1 MKLSSQEEYGL
12 RCLLQVARHGPEG
25 STTIP
30 EIARIEG
37 LSIPHV
43 AKLMRLLRH
52 GAFVKSVRGQAG
64 GYKLARTPDQ
74 INIGEVLAW
83 MGGRLFE
90 PSFCTMHSGMA
101 KLCTHSVDCSIRSLW
116 QSVQHVVDLM
126 LGKVT
131 LSDLLGDERQVSS
144 WITDQTHGLRPM
156 ASRSQTTTH
165 SPEGKN
171 FLSPL
176 VISPY
181 PSER

>member
-25 STTIP
+25 SRTIP
-30 EIARIEG
+30 EIAGIEG

-43 AKLMRLLRH
+43 AKLMRLLRR
-52 GAFVKSVRGQAG
+52 GGFVKSVRGQAG

-74 INIGEVLAW
+74 VNIGEVLAW

-101 KLCTHSVDCSIRSLW
+101 KLCTHSIDCSIRSLW
-116 QSVQHVVDLM
+116 QSVQHVVDQV

-131 LSDLLGDERQVSS
+131 LSDLLGGERQVSS
-144 WITDQTHGLRPM
+144 WITDQTEVPH
-156 ASRSQTTTH
+156 
-165 SPEGKN
+165 
-171 FLSPL
+171 L
-176 VISPY
+176 VSG
-181 PSER
+181 PS

>member
-25 STTIP
+25 SITIP
-30 EIARIEG
+30 KIAGIEG

-43 AKLMRLLRH
+43 AKLMRLLRR
-52 GAFVKSVRGQAG
+52 GGFVKSVRGQAG

-101 KLCTHSVDCSIRSLW
+101 ELCTHSVDCSIRSLW
-116 QSVQHVVDLM
+116 QSVQHVVDQV

-131 LSDLLGDERQVSS
+131 LADLLGGERQVSS
-144 WITDQTHGLRPM
+144 WITDQTEVLH
-156 ASRSQTTTH
+156 
-165 SPEGKN
+165 
-171 FLSPL
+171 L
-176 VISPY
+176 VSG
-181 PSER
+181 PS